1 MEAAPTSTEAKAPLP
16 SFRSR
21 DEHRSLAMNR
31 PAARATL
38 GFVLL
43 AAAACGNPPP
53 EEYARVLQD
62 PELLHGSVVAATDAM
77 VQSITSPP
85 VASRNYAYASIAAY
99 EALRPGHPGY
109 RSMAGLLTGLEPV
122 PAPDSLTDLSLP
134 LSSVAAFLA
143 VSEALVF
150 APERVASHRDS
161 LLAELTRSGVPR
173 KVIQASVAH
182 GDRVAA
188 HVLAW
193 ASTDNVKAARAGSRY
208 VLERLPGRWQPT
220 APAYMDALE
229 PNWRVLR
236 PFVMDSASQF
246 RPAPPHPYDMR
257 EGSPFRA
264 QLLEVYDITRN
275 LTPEQKE
282 IAAFWDCNPYA
293 LEAQGHMMVA
303 VKKIS
308 PGGHWL
314 GIAAIAARQSGA
326 DMMRSAEAYAR
337 VSVALADGFISVWDE
352 KYRSVLVRPETA
364 IQAEVDPTWRPLLQ
378 TPPFP
383 EYTSGHS
390 VISAAA
396 AEVLTDLFGESFAFD
411 DDVEVPYG
419 LPVRSFGSFREAA
432 EEAAVSR
439 LYGGIHYRMAAENGL
454 VQGRSLGRRVVEQVQ
469 TRPGSLADAGSGPR

>member
-1 MEAAPTSTEAKAPLP
+1 MNKRSVRAA
-16 SFRSR
+16 
-21 DEHRSLAMNR
+21 LAS
-31 PAARATL
+31 
-38 GFVLL
+38 VLI
-43 AAAACGNPPP
+43 AAAACAAPAP
-53 EEYARVLQD
+53 EEYAAVVQD
-62 PELLHGSVVAATDAM
+62 PELLHGSVLAATDAM
-77 VQSITSPP
+77 VRSITSPP

-99 EALRPGHPGY
+99 EALRPGFPEY
-109 RSMAGLLTGLEPV
+109 ASMAGAVRGLEPV
-122 PAPDSLTDLSLP
+122 PAPDSGADLSLP
-134 LSSVAAFLA
+134 LSSVAAFLT

-161 LLAELTRSGVPR
+161 VLRELARAGVPGR
-173 KVIQASVAH
+173 VIDASVAY
-182 GDRVAA
+182 GDRVAE
-188 HVLAW
+188 HILAW
-193 ASTDNVKAARAGSRY
+193 AATDNVKAARAGSRF
-208 VLERLPGRWQPT
+208 VVEHVAGRWQPT
-220 APAYMDALE
+220 GPAYMDALE
-229 PNWRVLR
+229 PNWGVLR

-246 RPAPPHPYDMR
+246 RPPPPHPYDMR

-264 QLLEVYDITRN
+264 QLLEVYRIGQS
-275 LTPEQKE
+275 LTAEQKE

-293 LEAQGHMMVA
+293 LQAQGHMMVA

-308 PGGHWL
+308 PGGHWM
-314 GIAAIAARQSGA
+314 GIAAIAARESGA
-326 DMMRSAEAYAR
+326 DMMRTAEAYAR
-337 VSVALADGFISVWDE
+337 VAVALADGFISVWEE

-364 IQAEVDPTWRPLLQ
+364 IMAELDPTWRPLLQ

-396 AEVLTDLFGESFAFD
+396 AEVLTDLFGEDFAFD

-454 VQGRSLGRRVVEQVQ
+454 VQGRDLGRRVVQRVR
-469 TRPGSLADAGSGPR
+469 TRPASLATGTGSSAPR